1 MGRVRDFSPARACET
16 VGFIMTM
23 RTKLLTGGA
32 VLAVAGVAALSLVS
46 FVSLRNEVN
55 RTSDVVYWTA
65 VKDSADAALV
75 GSYLERYPDGM
86 FARLALARMDELKKG
101 ATQVADAGKAA
112 GEMKAKAEAEA
123 ARILAAAKA
132 EADKA
137 AAAAKAEMAKAE
149 QAKSEAE
156 KQAKLAADKA
166 AADRVAA
173 EKAMAEAKAAAD
185 KQTQAAAAATA
196 AAETARAR
204 AQQQAAAPAPGAA
217 ASAGAAFVVIS
228 STADGLKKG
237 DRVAPSQAISV
248 PTGTRVVLMDG
259 AGKVM
264 TVRGPFN
271 GTPGTGESS
280 GVIGRLSQALTQ
292 SADAPRRVGA
302 FRGVGGSRL
311 GGGLASGGGMVDP
324 WAIDTAQSGNW
335 CVAAERGVTLTGG
348 PQGLDS
354 ATVEMLPSGPK
365 SDVPWPKSQASVQW
379 PASVPV
385 KSGATYQIRYGATT
399 TSVTLHIL
407 ERKTASPG
415 QVALWMAEKGCS
427 TQAAAMI
434 DSLERG
440 VAGRLFDVE
449 IGGDRAQG
457 RYRIGEELKLSVRPS
472 RDAYL
477 YCFYKD
483 VAGEVTKIFP
493 SQYDTTARVG
503 AGAQPIPAPTWEA
516 PMQLTGPA
524 GQAEVRCFAVD
535 KDASAQLPPEIGKPG
550 FTVLPATVAASLMD
564 VFKRVPEGSVATAAM
579 PIQVTE

>member
-1 MGRVRDFSPARACET
+1 
-16 VGFIMTM
+16 MTM
-23 RTKLLTGGA
+23 RTKLLAGGA

-86 FARLALARMDELKKG
+86 FAKLALARMDALKQG
-101 ATQVADAGKAA
+101 AAQAADAGKAA
-112 GEMKAKAEAEA
+112 GEMKARAEAEA
-123 ARILAAAKA
+123 ARILADAKVQA
-132 EADKA
+132 EKA
-137 AAAAKAEMAKAE
+137 AAAAKAEIAKAE
-149 QAKSEAE
+149 QAKAEAE
-156 KQAKLAADKA
+156 RQAKLAADKA
-166 AADRVAA
+166 AADKAAA
-173 EKAMAEAKAAAD
+173 EKAVAEAKAAAD
-185 KQTQAAAAATA
+185 RQAQAVAAAAEA
-196 AAETARAR
+196 ARAR

-217 ASAGAAFVVIS
+217 ANAGAAFVVIS

-237 DRVAPSQAISV
+237 DRIAPSQAISV

-271 GTPGTGESS
+271 GAPGTGESS

-335 CVAAERGVTLTGG
+335 CVAAERGVTLAGG

-354 ATVEMLPSGPK
+354 VTVEMLPSGPK
-365 SDVPWPKSQASVQW
+365 SDVPWAKSQASVPW

-407 ERKTASPG
+407 ERRTASPG

-427 TQAAAMI
+427 AQAAAMI

-457 RYRIGEELKLSVRPS
+457 RYKIGEELKLSVRPS
-472 RDAYL
+472 RDAYV

-535 KDASAQLPPEIGKPG
+535 KDVSAQLPPEIGKPG